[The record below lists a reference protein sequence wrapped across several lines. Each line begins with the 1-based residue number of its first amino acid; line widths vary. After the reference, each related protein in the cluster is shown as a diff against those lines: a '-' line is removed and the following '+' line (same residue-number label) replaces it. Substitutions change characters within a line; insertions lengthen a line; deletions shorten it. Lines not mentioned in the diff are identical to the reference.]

1 MLATGVDVVDD
12 VWKTQPGVVRRLGG
26 CCEDEVTDTVSLFP
40 GSGDVVVVLL
50 VLVVVMAVLDV
61 VRLL

>member
-1 MLATGVDVVDD
+1 MSAVDD

-26 CCEDEVTDTVSLFP
+26 CCDDEVTDTVSLLP

-50 VLVVVMAVLDV
+50 VFVVVVAVLDV

>member
-1 MLATGVDVVDD
+1 MDVVDD
-12 VWKTQPGVVRRLGG
+12 AWKTQPGVVRRLGG
-26 CCEDEVTDTVSLFP
+26 CCENEVTDTCSLLP

-50 VLVVVMAVLDV
+50 VLVVVVAVLDV